1 LAEKYGL
8 NLQDQA
14 KTPEERRRAEEEMRA
29 KHSARGGAGAD
40 PMASLSSLL
49 SALKTY
55 IVDGD
60 RLPQHAMS

>member
-1 LAEKYGL
+1 
-8 NLQDQA
+8 
-14 KTPEERRRAEEEMRA
+14 MRA